1 MKNDS
6 RYFYDVNRKETIY
19 NHASRH
25 CAGCGMNRSVG
36 QYDGDSICCKR
47 CVARGITTPKRKE
60 TK

>member
-6 RYFYDVNRKETIY
+6 RYFFNMDRKETIY

-25 CAGCGMNRSVG
+25 CGGCNQRRSVG
-36 QYDGDSICCKR
+36 QFSNSDFCNR